1 MEFPVLVY
9 RCPGPHQGRDGGKSY
24 NFKQAVDKPAYDSLL
39 VDGWHGTYAEASGFV
54 EKEEQPVA
62 QDESAAPTR
71 AELEQKAREL
81 GIKFDG
87 RTRDAKLAALIA
99 AQVEG

>member
-1 MEFPVLVY
+1 MQFPILVY

-24 NFKQAVDKPAYDSLL
+24 NFKQAVDKPAYDALL
-39 VDGWHGTYAEASGFV
+39 ADGWHGTYAEASSLV
-54 EKEEQPVA
+54 EKEDQPEA
-62 QDESAAPTR
+62 QDAIAAPTR
-71 AELEQKAREL
+71 SELEQKAREL

-99 AQVEG
+99 AHVEG